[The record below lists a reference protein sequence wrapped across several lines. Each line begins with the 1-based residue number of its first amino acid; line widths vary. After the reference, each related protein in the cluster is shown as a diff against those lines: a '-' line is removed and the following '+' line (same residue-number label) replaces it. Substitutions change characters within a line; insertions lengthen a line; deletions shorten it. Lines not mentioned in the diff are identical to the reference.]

1 MVDNVNKNT
10 ISEIHA
16 RKNLNALNK
25 IKKTEIKNKCLIS
38 GQKEL
43 LNLFNNLFDA
53 ISSENKNNNNNTNAN
68 ANNNNNTN
76 TTNNNESVSEIVSVS
91 ESVSESESV
100 SVSESEN
107 ESESVSVS
115 KSVSESESESEEERE
130 NKDENEDDGNEDDE
144 NKEDEN
150 EDKNK
155 DENEEDKNENKNEEY
170 YIIKQIN
177 DYFKTIDESI
187 SFEEQINL
195 LKKIK
200 FLYEYWDMRY
210 YDDDKE
216 LNLKIFILRSAYIS
230 NDIDEKLFEEI
241 IGCTFL
247 TLVKN

>member
-68 ANNNNNTN
+68 ANNNNNNTN

-115 KSVSESESESEEERE
+115 KSVSESESEEERE

-216 LNLKIFILRSAYIS
+216 LNLKIFILKSAYIS

>member
-10 ISEIHA
+10 ISEKIHA

-91 ESVSESESV
+91 ESESV

-115 KSVSESESESEEERE
+115 KSVSESESEEERE

-144 NKEDEN
+144 NK

-216 LNLKIFILRSAYIS
+216 LNLKIFILKSAYIS

-241 IGCTFL
+241 IGRTFL